1 MDNHII
7 DLITWKSYAEES
19 NNLNT
24 PIFIVETFNNHKHEK
39 QKKHKNNWHNE
50 NAQNNQEISPLVYNS
65 SLWQQMEAQECKGD
79 PIKFMSSSPNE
90 ALVNHKHV
98 KLT

>member
-1 MDNHII
+1 MKN
-7 DLITWKSYAEES
+7 KK
-19 NNLNT
+19 
-24 PIFIVETFNNHKHEK
+24 KHE
-39 QKKHKNNWHNE
+39 NNWHKE
-50 NAQNNQEISPLVYNS
+50 NAQNNQEISPLMYNS

-79 PIKFMSSSPNE
+79 LIKFMSLSPNE